1 MSDTSPSKIATHN
14 FLQNLTLKDYLD
26 IANRRKWWIILTGLG
41 VFICTL
47 IVAWTLVPMYSAQ
60 TVILVNTSG
69 VPDNYVASVNTGDIA
84 DRLTTLEQQVLSP
97 TRLRKLVEAQGLY
110 PDPEDK
116 QKSED
121 AVVKRVQRAITVE
134 LMNPGGRRMSAFQIA
149 FRSKRRSEVAPIAN
163 ELAQL
168 FIEENLKARV
178 DQAEDTT
185 QFLQEQVQ
193 DVKRQLDEKDNE
205 LKDIESRNIMDLPEA
220 KPYHMEALANLRSQ
234 VAMIQDKIQRDEREK
249 EMLQSVL
256 LSGSDAPTVDVGG
269 TGGGGTYAAQIQKLE
284 SHLADLR
291 QRYGPAHPDVKRT
304 EQEITALKA
313 KAASEPKTSPVV
325 SEEQQASQTR
335 RRPRNPVLESQ
346 IEQLGE
352 QIKEETK
359 SLQPLQTQMAFHEG
373 KLEQLPAFQQKIA
386 RIRED
391 DDALRGQ
398 YSSLIAKKQSAEL
411 SHALEVRE
419 KGEKFD
425 VLDHAVTPNAPLP
438 RHQVLLSIAGLIG
451 GILAGC
457 VLAGLAEVSDESV
470 RTESEAIFIAGKSVL
485 AGIPLIVSA
494 DERRRRK
501 WSAAGML
508 TATFAGSAMI
518 GALLAIFSRG
528 LQ

>member
-1 MSDTSPSKIATHN
+1 MNSSGFAGYSL
-14 FLQNLTLKDYLD
+14 FQNLSLKDYLN
-26 IANRRKWWIILTGLG
+26 IANRRKWWIILTALG
-41 VFICTL
+41 VFICAL
-47 IVAWTLVPMYSAQ
+47 IVAWTLIPMYSAE

-97 TRLRKLVEAQGLY
+97 TRLKKLVEAQGLY
-110 PDPEDK
+110 PDPEDR
-116 QKSED
+116 QKTED
-121 AVVKRVQRAITVE
+121 AVVKRVQKAITVE
-134 LMNPGGRRMSAFQIA
+134 LMNPGGRRMSAFRIA
-149 FRSKRRSEVAPIAN
+149 FRSKRRMEVAPVAN
-163 ELAQL
+163 ELAEL

-185 QFLQEQVQ
+185 QFLEDQVQ
-193 DVKRQLDEKDNE
+193 DVKRQLDQKDTE
-205 LKDIESRNIMDLPEA
+205 LREIESRNIMDLPEA

-234 VAMIQDKIQRDEREK
+234 VAAIQEKIQSDERER
-249 EMLQSVL
+249 EVLRSVL
-256 LSGSDAPTVDVGG
+256 LSGSDAPTIDVGG
-269 TGGGGTYAAQIQKLE
+269 SAGGGTYASQIQKLE

-291 QRYGPAHPDVKRT
+291 QRYGPAHPDVRRT
-304 EQEITALKA
+304 EKEVAALRA
-313 KAASEPKTSPVV
+313 KAPAEPKSSQAL
-325 SEEQQASQTR
+325 SEEQQAAQAK
-335 RRPRNPVLESQ
+335 RRPRNPVLEAQ

-352 QIKEETK
+352 QIKQERE
-359 SLQPLQTQMAFHEG
+359 SLQPIQAQMAFHES

-386 RIRED
+386 RIRAD

-425 VLDHAVTPNAPLP
+425 VLDHAVTPTAPLP
-438 RHQVLLSIAGLIG
+438 RHQVLLSVAGFLG

-470 RTESEAIFIAGKSVL
+470 RTESEAVLIVGKSVL

-494 DERRRRK
+494 DERRRKK
-501 WSAAGML
+501 WTSVGML
-508 TATFAGSAMI
+508 AATFAGSAAI
-518 GALLAIFSRG
+518 GILLSIVSRG